1 MNPQLSSLKLDHWY
15 KVIIAVSFTVF
26 LANGG
31 GLLPIYPAKETALL
45 SSGCFFI
52 GLGEWIN
59 HPLQTKLIPGSVLT
73 GYPRNGSAVGY
84 GLVLIGIY
92 LAYSPVRTLLS
103 I

>member
-26 LANGG
+26 LANGCG
-31 GLLPIYPAKETALL
+31 YLPVYPTKETALL

-59 HPLQTKLIPGSVLT
+59 HPLQTTILPLGIAT
-73 GYPRNGSAVGY
+73 GHPRNGTAIGY
-84 GLVLIGIY
+84 SFVLLGIY
-92 LAYSPVRTLLS
+92 LAYSPVRTFLS